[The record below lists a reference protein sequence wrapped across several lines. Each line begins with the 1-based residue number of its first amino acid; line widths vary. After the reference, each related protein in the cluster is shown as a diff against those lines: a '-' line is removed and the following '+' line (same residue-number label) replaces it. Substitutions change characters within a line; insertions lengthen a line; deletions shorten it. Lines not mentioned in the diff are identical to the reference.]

1 MNDDFPDFVVR
12 SGSEHHVSVSE
23 HTGNAKTPK
32 NVVVSHPEET
42 RERKLAFDHV
52 HDVSTDTAQDKTPQ
66 QPANAVAVPASDS
79 AKANVLNVPITVLA
93 PNKQDVNIDSMQ
105 DHRQAI
111 AQDDL
116 IGTNRQTTATTAPTS
131 ANVQNVSTE
140 VIAANKQALPT
151 ETLKDNLQSLGKG
164 QLESDN
170 RQAVTGAPT
179 AGSNVQNVPV
189 NEVISD
195 NKQGIPQD
203 TLDDTRVV
211 IDTAGSESNRQAV
224 PTDDVGINRQ
234 ALSNAA
240 SAPNRQPGLTQA
252 FSTNEQPI
260 PTLQVEAYP
269 TAVAQGAALS
279 DNHQA
284 IDAEKIADHLEKLP
298 SAKTALAQ
306 VPFAS
311 DEASPSSA
319 ASHEAASKTNTYPTQ
334 GSSADAPS
342 HTNLTA
348 EEKKLK
354 HEEAAAAFQR
364 RLLGIKHNV
373 DNLNDRLTDF
383 EQKLP

>member
-23 HTGNAKTPK
+23 RTGNAKTPK
-32 NVVVSHPEET
+32 NIVVSHPEKT

-52 HDVSTDTAQDKTPQ
+52 NDVSTDTAQDKTQQ
-66 QPANAVAVPASDS
+66 QPDNAVAVPASDS
-79 AKANVLNVPITVLA
+79 AKANVLNVPITALA
-93 PNKQDVNIDSMQ
+93 PNKQDVNIDSIQ

-111 AQDDL
+111 AQDDTV
-116 IGTNRQTTATTAPTS
+116 GTNRQTTATTAPTS
-131 ANVQNVSTE
+131 ANVQNVTTE

-151 ETLKDNLQSLGKG
+151 ETLKDNRQSLGKG
-164 QLESDN
+164 QPKRNN
-170 RQAVTGAPT
+170 RRAVTGAPT

-189 NEVISD
+189 NGVISD

-252 FSTNEQPI
+252 LSTNEQPI
-260 PTLQVEAYP
+260 PRLQVETYP

-279 DNHQA
+279 DNRQA
-284 IDAEKIADHLEKLP
+284 IDAEKIADHLEKIP
-298 SAKTALAQ
+298 SAETALAL

-311 DEASPSSA
+311 DEASPFSK
-319 ASHEAASKTNTYPTQ
+319 ASHEAPNKANAYPTQ
-334 GSSADAPS
+334 GSSADTPPHA
-342 HTNLTA
+342 NLTP

-354 HEEAAAAFQR
+354 HEEAAAEFQR
-364 RLLGIKHNV
+364 RLLGIKHDV

-383 EQKLP
+383 EQKLS